1 MTAGV
6 GTGGLRPPGRNRGE
20 LNQVA
25 LGAFQDKQEKNKIK
39 KISNKIQ
46 IQAVRYRH
54 NGTYTDP

>member
-25 LGAFQDKQEKNKIK
+25 LDAFQDKQEKNKIK

-46 IQAVRYRH
+46 IQTVR
-54 NGTYTDP
+54 